1 MLHDQGSFRS
11 IFSRGFAFAVLL
23 LAMAHAVWAQA
34 PAEPP
39 ALASAEPAKAAEA
52 SKPAEEPTEVAIGVL
67 LNRIEEFSIKD
78 NRFLL
83 NFYVWFRW
91 KGDLKPFE
99 TMEVVNGHIESKD
112 FSDAHDLDGGL
123 HYACYLVR
131 ATINQEFDLARYPLE
146 KHVLRLEIEDGAEVS
161 RVVYVADDVNSTLG
175 TDFRVAG
182 FKAQGAAF
190 RVVPNH
196 YRTNYGDLS
205 IPTGNE
211 STFSRFIATIDIQRT
226 GGQYAFKLF
235 ISLYIATFIALLAM
249 WVAPDFIDPRLGLGV
264 AAVFAAV
271 GSQFVIASNLPETDQ
286 VTLADK
292 TGMITIF
299 FVFLTLAE
307 TIVVYVLAKRGR
319 EAAAIRVDRVSFFAF
334 LGLYAIANW
343 MIAL

>member
-11 IFSRGFAFAVLL
+11 TFRRVFTFAALL
-23 LAMAHAVWAQA
+23 LAMAHAVCAQA
-34 PAEPP
+34 PT
-39 ALASAEPAKAAEA
+39 EPAKPAEA
-52 SKPAEEPTEVAIGVL
+52 TKPAEQKTEEPVEVAIGVL
-67 LNRIEEFSIKD
+67 LNRIEEFSIKE
-78 NRFLL
+78 NRYLL

-91 KGDLKPFE
+91 KGDLKPFD

-131 ATINQEFDLARYPLE
+131 ATINQEFDLERYPLE

-161 RVVYVADDVNSTLG
+161 RVVYVADDINSTLG
-175 TDFRVAG
+175 TDFRVPG
-182 FKAQGAAF
+182 FKAQTAAYK
-190 RVVPNH
+190 VVPNH

-235 ISLYIATFIALLAM
+235 VSLYIATLIALLAT
-249 WVAPDFIDPRLGLGV
+249 WVAPDFLDPRLGLGV

-292 TGMITIF
+292 TGMVTIF

-307 TIVVYVLAKRGR
+307 SIVVYVLAKRGHTT
-319 EAAAIRVDRVSFFAF
+319 AAIRVDRASFFAF
-334 LGLYAIANW
+334 LALYAIANW